1 MQHFLFNPILSYGQ
15 NAFIW
20 TQIGNSTRNDLAFT
34 VIFEQNTYKNRQFLL
49 CLRSVTILFVRE
61 KLMALLSNF
70 WEKFFGVKG
79 QIDYAVASP
88 PLHTQG
94 LACLRVS
101 DVNHLHLSQKI
112 PWFSALSFLDKKH
125 TKLFSFCYALA
136 PNPRV
141 VRKQMALSAYF
152 LEKLFSSKRGTRFIV
167 PPPSMSVV

>member
-1 MQHFLFNPILSYGQ
+1 MQHFLFNPILGYGQ

-88 PLHTQG
+88 PPSYARISLFTGVRCQS
-94 LACLRVS
+94 LASLTENTLVFRIVFFG
-101 DVNHLHLSQKI
+101 QK
-112 PWFSALSFLDKKH
+112 AYKTLLFLLCSCPK
-125 TKLFSFCYALA
+125 S
-136 PNPRV
+136 
-141 VRKQMALSAYF
+141 
-152 LEKLFSSKRGTRFIV
+152 
-167 PPPSMSVV
+167 